1 MKIPYPHLKKGLI
14 FTLLCAAAACPAAND
29 LEESATARWQMQ
41 HEKYELLDE
50 EKSLLAANDNLEH
63 DIDQCKLA
71 IKGLMDHVDATQ
83 SKLASV
89 RHALISV
96 QLRLR

>member
-1 MKIPYPHLKKGLI
+1 MKIQYPQMKNGLI
-14 FTLLCAAAACPAAND
+14 VTLLCAAAACPAASD

-41 HEKYELLDE
+41 HERYELLDQ
-50 EKSLLAANDNLEH
+50 EKALLEANDNLEH
-63 DIDQCKLA
+63 DIDRSKLA
-71 IKGLMDHVDATQ
+71 VKELMDHLNAAQ
-83 SKLASV
+83 ANLADV